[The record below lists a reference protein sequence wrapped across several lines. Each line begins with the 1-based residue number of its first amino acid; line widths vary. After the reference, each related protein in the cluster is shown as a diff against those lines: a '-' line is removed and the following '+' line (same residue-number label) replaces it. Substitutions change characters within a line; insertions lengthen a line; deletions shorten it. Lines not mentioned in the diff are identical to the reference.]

1 LPPPPPPPHRHGRP
15 SMETQSPSAS
25 QRTSG
30 EQPRQSVDIVR
41 RESTASIVLQ
51 ETVAGRTVES
61 EAAERHDIL
70 ADLTKLQRDID
81 ALRVQ
86 SEMDRV
92 T

>member
-1 LPPPPPPPHRHGRP
+1 
-15 SMETQSPSAS
+15 
-25 QRTSG
+25 
-30 EQPRQSVDIVR
+30 VR